1 MLSSSWLALAATCVH
16 ATLERSSQAEDA
28 HPRRTWRDYVNDRAF
43 EDYFRFKAADIEELA
58 CCLRVPAQI
67 TTRERYTFSR
77 DEAISILLFMFARA
91 PHHREVNEK
100 FGRKRSAQSSLMS
113 WWADFFWDTWYGP
126 LLASDLHRWTPH
138 YQHWADVIFAKQGDP
153 RGYNNIIGFIDGT
166 LRGIARPEL
175 NQEMYFSGH
184 KWFHGYK
191 FQALTVPNGL
201 TIDLAGP
208 IRGRRTDQK
217 LLAKSL
223 LLPRFRAARERANC
237 LYDFV
242 IFADAGYATSV
253 LLITPFTRMAGLH
266 GSQLERTVN
275 LITSKVRIAVE
286 WGYGRTA
293 SLWKHIDSSA
303 RMQTGLRPVGKLYVI
318 ATILTNAHCC
328 AYGNNTSQY
337 FGVQPPTMREYFEGA
352 PAAAAPEHW
361 DSDASD

>member
-1 MLSSSWLALAATCVH
+1 
-16 ATLERSSQAEDA
+16 
-28 HPRRTWRDYVNDRAF
+28 
-43 EDYFRFKAADIEELA
+43 
-58 CCLRVPAQI
+58 
-67 TTRERYTFSR
+67 
-77 DEAISILLFMFARA
+77 
-91 PHHREVNEK
+91 
-100 FGRKRSAQSSLMS
+100 
-113 WWADFFWDTWYGP
+113 
-126 LLASDLHRWTPH
+126 
-138 YQHWADVIFAKQGDP
+138 
-153 RGYNNIIGFIDGT
+153 
-166 LRGIARPEL
+166 
-175 NQEMYFSGH
+175 
-184 KWFHGYK
+184 
-191 FQALTVPNGL
+191 
-201 TIDLAGP
+201 
-208 IRGRRTDQK
+208 
-217 LLAKSL
+217 
-223 LLPRFRAARERANC
+223 